1 MADSIEEHTLGILEC
16 WAGKI
21 ESLKLLPKYPPV
33 EGAIDLQWE
42 LREVAPSLCHRRCQG
57 HVPSGGLLHGFLQVP
72 TASTGEENHTLGRL
86 VLGSKFGP
94 KECLLQHL
102 TPKISPFLEEF
113 LTSINLYEEPLTPL
127 FLGPQMSTLNLASP
141 GPKPAAQSDKHLGRQ
156 VHTRS
161 NHPNICPC
169 LRSCHSHW
177 SRSPLPPSH
186 P

>member
-72 TASTGEENHTLGRL
+72 TVSSGEERHTLGRL
-86 VLGSKFGP
+86 VLRSKFDP
-94 KECLLQHL
+94 KEGLLQHL

-113 LTSINLYEEPLTPL
+113 LTSINL
-127 FLGPQMSTLNLASP
+127 
-141 GPKPAAQSDKHLGRQ
+141 
-156 VHTRS
+156 
-161 NHPNICPC
+161 
-169 LRSCHSHW
+169 
-177 SRSPLPPSH
+177 
-186 P
+186 